1 MKLKN
6 KCISALFLML
16 FLLPGGLLRPQ
27 SKEGSAFNQSKFVP
41 DIAFVLDVS
50 GVARDIANEKYYS
63 LTIPG
68 YSFPFLNEMG
78 SSVLNAHRGINF
90 NYGEMSLY
98 SIVDPYFDL
107 FAVIGLSPDGAGL
120 EEAYFTTRKLPH
132 GFQVKA
138 GKFLAS
144 FGRVNEQHEH
154 FWDFAN
160 RPLVS
165 TALFGGEGL
174 KEIGAQV
181 TWVAPTPFFLV
192 FGAEVLNG
200 DNEQSFGT
208 SGLSDAGGNVSID
221 AVQGPNLYIGFI
233 RSSFDIG
240 DASILFGI
248 SNAMGT
254 TRIDQGFSSSET
266 TGEAVNANTDIIGG
280 DLTVKYSLDAIR
292 YLSFQSEY
300 MYRVMNGTDYT
311 RDSLNAVSSLSLDKH
326 HSGFYTQLVAKIDLL
341 WRIGVR
347 YDLLMQNDVTLR
359 GVNQYMPSNLPRYSA
374 MIEYSPTEFSRLRLQ
389 LDRDESRYVQTN
401 GGWSQ
406 QPYTQII
413 LQANFTIGAHGAHAF

>member
-6 KCISALFLML
+6 TCISALFLML

-27 SKEGSAFNQSKFVP
+27 SKEGSAFNQSKFIP

-50 GVARDIANEKYYS
+50 GVARDMANEKYYS

-68 YSFPFLNEMG
+68 YSYPFLNEMG
-78 SSVLNAHRGINF
+78 SSGLNAHRGINF

-120 EEAYFTTRKLPH
+120 EEAYFTTRKLPY

-174 KEIGAQV
+174 KEIGAQI

-208 SGLSDAGGNVSID
+208 SGLSDAGRNVSID
-221 AVQGPNLYIGFI
+221 AMQGPNLYIGFI

-254 TRIDQGFSSSET
+254 TRIDQGFSSVEE
-266 TGEAVNANTDIIGG
+266 TGEAVNANADIIGG
-280 DLTVKYSLDAIR
+280 DVTVKYSLDAIR

-300 MYRVMNGTDYT
+300 MHRVMNGTDYT

-347 YDLLMQNDVTLR
+347 FDLLMQNDVTLR

-389 LDRDESRYVQTN
+389 LD
-401 GGWSQ
+401 
-406 QPYTQII
+406 
-413 LQANFTIGAHGAHAF
+413 

>member
-1 MKLKN
+1 MKLK
-6 KCISALFLML
+6 KTSISV
-16 FLLPGGLLRPQ
+16 LLVLILWPGLSLQSQ
-27 SKEGSAFNQSKFVP
+27 SKGGSAFDQSKYVP
-41 DIAFVLDVS
+41 DIAFILDVS
-50 GVARDIANEKYYS
+50 GVARDMADQKYFY

-68 YSFPFLNEMG
+68 FSYPFLNEMG
-78 SSVLNAHRGINF
+78 SSGLNAHRGMNF

-98 SIVDPYFDL
+98 SVVDPYFDL

-120 EEAYFTTRKLPH
+120 EEAYFTTRKLPY

-160 RPLVS
+160 RPLVA
-165 TALFGGEGL
+165 TALFGAEGL
-174 KEIGAQV
+174 KEIGAQA
-181 TWVAPTPFFLV
+181 TWVAPTLFFLV

-200 DNEQSFGT
+200 ENEKSFGT
-208 SGLSDAGGNVSID
+208 AGFSDPSGSFVIND
-221 AVQGPNLYIGFI
+221 VQGPNLFVGFI
-233 RSSFDIG
+233 RSSFDIE
-240 DASILFGI
+240 DASILFGV
-248 SNAMGT
+248 SNAIGT
-254 TRIDQGFSSSET
+254 TRTDHGFSSTGE
-266 TGEAVNANTDIIGG
+266 TGEAIDANTDIIGG
-280 DLTVKYSLDAIR
+280 DLTIKYSLDAIR

-300 MYRVMNGTDYT
+300 MYRVMNGTDYL
-311 RDSLNAVSSLSLDKH
+311 RDSSTAVSMLNMDKH
-326 HSGFYTQLVAKIDLL
+326 HSGFYTQLVAKLDLL

-347 YDLLMQNDVTLR
+347 YDLLMQNDVTLG

-389 LDRDESRYVQTN
+389 IDRDESRYLQTN
-401 GGWSQ
+401 GIWLQ

>member
-1 MKLKN
+1 MKLK
-6 KCISALFLML
+6 KTCISVLLLLLFLW
-16 FLLPGGLLRPQ
+16 PGRLLRAQ
-27 SKEGSAFNQSKFVP
+27 SREGSAFDQSKFVP
-41 DIAFVLDVS
+41 DIALILDVS
-50 GVARDIANEKYYS
+50 GVERDMADQKYYS

-68 YSFPFLNEMG
+68 FSYPFLNRP
-78 SSVLNAHRGINF
+78 SSSGLNAHRGMNF

-98 SIVDPYFDL
+98 SVVDPYFDL
-107 FAVIGLSPDGAGL
+107 FAVIDLAPESASL
-120 EEAYFTTRKLPH
+120 EEAYFTTRKLPY
-132 GFQVKA
+132 GFKIKG

-154 FWDFAN
+154 YWDFAN
-160 RPLVS
+160 RPLIA
-165 TALFGGEGL
+165 TALFGEDGL
-174 KEIGAQV
+174 NEIGAQV
-181 TWVAPTPFFLV
+181 TWVAPSSFFLV
-192 FGAEVLNG
+192 FDAEVLNG

-208 SGLSDAGGNVSID
+208 TGFIDPRGSVAID

-233 RSSFDIG
+233 RSSFDIE

-254 TRIDQGFSSSET
+254 TRTDQGFSST
-266 TGEAVNANTDIIGG
+266 GGTGEAVNANTDIIAG

-292 YLSFQSEY
+292 FVSLQSEY
-300 MYRVMNGTDYT
+300 MYRVMNGTEYK

-326 HSGFYTQLVAKIDLL
+326 HSGFYAQVAAKLDQL
-341 WRIGVR
+341 WEIGVR
-347 YDLLMQNDVTLR
+347 YDLLMQNNVSLGRAD
-359 GVNQYMPSNLPRYSA
+359 QHMPSNLPRYSA

-389 LDRDESRYVQTN
+389 IDRDESRYVQAS

-413 LQANFTIGAHGAHAF
+413 LQANLTIGAHGAHAF